1 MGSRSTFRDP
11 YMLRYL
17 LPAFAALMLF
27 GPTAVEAQD
36 EPIVIYLVRH
46 AERVD
51 DEVGFDA
58 GSTDDPAISTVG
70 QERAQLLE
78 TMLADA
84 GLTQIHS
91 TDLKRTR
98 MTGQP
103 TAEAAGLGIELYNPR
118 DLPGFADRLRHMP
131 GRHLVLGHSN
141 TTPELV
147 AALGGEPG
155 SPIEEMEYDRLYVV
169 TLFGGTAST
178 VLIRFGRLYEG

>member
-1 MGSRSTFRDP
+1 
-11 YMLRYL
+11 MLRYL
-17 LPAFAALMLF
+17 LLALIPLASCGPA
-27 GPTAVEAQD
+27 TATAQE
-36 EPIVIYLVRH
+36 EPVVIYLVRH

-58 GSTDDPAISTVG
+58 ASTDDPAISSAG
-70 QERAQLLE
+70 QERALVLA

-91 TDLKRTR
+91 TDLNRTR

-103 TAEAAGLGIELYNPR
+103 TAEATGLDIESYSPR
-118 DLPGFADRLRHMP
+118 DLTGFAERLKLMP

-155 SPIEEMEYDRLYVV
+155 GPIEEMEYDRLYVV
-169 TLFGGTAST
+169 TLFGGMAST